1 MKLLVCD
8 VEGTIFKANFRF
20 TESQYA
26 SSMWQPLARDLSVEK
41 EESFSHGKWENS
53 RKFPSEINSLIE
65 SFKELLLK
73 QLQDKDI
80 NNIEI
85 NELKN
90 TISEEIQKNESKS
103 IFEIWF
109 DNFISPMFDEEK
121 GKNFYCSKVE
131 ESGDMLQKII
141 EDIKNNK
148 YKYSSYMDWVDET
161 VKIHQNAPKISKI
174 ASKGSKILTKGMF
187 DKILNSAEYND
198 GVEDFFDGLDRN
210 EYIPILISG
219 GFQELVRRAQKDLK
233 IRYGFGAC
241 EYSWKPV
248 KKVIDG
254 VETEIITEKSEL
266 DNYFIQPSDFENKFA
281 YLNMFFSDF
290 GLDPA
295 KDWLFIG
302 DGKNDVDIASKAP
315 ISFAINPHEDLAAVA
330 TYTVGSFIEIEETLE
345 KIKKHEAPLYISKN
359 NLFSNTQA
367 VQTIEQMQLSDKKP
381 SSANDVKIS
390 QNICKISLFDAK
402 FKLFT
407 GYGGEEYSNRA
418 EKILYH
424 ICPDKEK
431 YYKYLCEL
439 LNCSYNEIELN
450 EKLDYKNDNTE
461 TRVLPSKEKTVIY
474 ISHPDEGTVLRL
486 PLAGRK
492 IITEICLTKNC
503 SSRFSDLE
511 VTVYCEGPSEY
522 KDFIEAHR
530 PDFLNDDIIKNRL
543 NYCIDN
549 KEIQARCCQLNKG
562 PQDILK
568 NTEVAAFDKPIILLN
583 KSKWKD
589 IEKFKTQIFG
599 YSLVIEFDNSIN
611 DKNKTL
617 NFGAFF
623 NECKKDCN
631 NLSPEDSESL
641 EYLKQNFKSKNYNEI
656 YGVVFGNLT
665 DKINCLKNT
674 CKKLKGKYFITEE
687 TLNKSKDVSKCV
699 IDERN
704 GEPVYK
710 RELIKSGQEA
720 FLLSL
725 CTDIYSACKKEI
737 EPKNHYK
744 DFYDE
749 IQKAITESGAKNKF
763 LNQRDEEVE
772 NLYSSHFKNIDFK
785 NTASFIEND
794 ASLSFDDLNHFTDFE
809 KHIKDGLKII
819 ESYRFFNEQNGH
831 GQEQIPLTILQPLFN
846 ALETYMRAKLLKYF
860 NGYDIP
866 NPEEKLKDQTIGRL
880 CYLFGDIVDAYND
893 TTHLNH
899 KLSPSNPYFT
909 KKDLWANYY
918 DNYTDEFKK
927 YDSLDKLLELC
938 KSRGQKISHN
948 NTYNDIEGINQIIIE
963 IAAGFRCVDDISNL
977 DISDK
982 TTNYKEC
989 WKFWLDG
996 IN

>member
-198 GVEDFFDGLDRN
+198 GVEDFFDRLDRN

-254 VETEIITEKSEL
+254 VETEIITEESEL

-281 YLNMFFSDF
+281 YLNMFFNDF

-407 GYGGEEYSNRA
+407 GDGGEEYSNRA

-431 YYKYLCEL
+431 YYKYLCEI
-439 LNCSYNEIELN
+439 LNCTVVNDRLHFSQ
-450 EKLDYKNDNTE
+450 KNMM
-461 TRVLPSKEKTVIY
+461 KTTL
-474 ISHPDEGTVLRL
+474 S
-486 PLAGRK
+486 
-492 IITEICLTKNC
+492 
-503 SSRFSDLE
+503 
-511 VTVYCEGPSEY
+511 
-522 KDFIEAHR
+522 
-530 PDFLNDDIIKNRL
+530 
-543 NYCIDN
+543 
-549 KEIQARCCQLNKG
+549 
-562 PQDILK
+562 
-568 NTEVAAFDKPIILLN
+568 
-583 KSKWKD
+583 
-589 IEKFKTQIFG
+589 
-599 YSLVIEFDNSIN
+599 
-611 DKNKTL
+611 KTL
-617 NFGAFF
+617 DVWRSRRRRETSKVGAG
-623 NECKKDCN
+623 
-631 NLSPEDSESL
+631 
-641 EYLKQNFKSKNYNEI
+641 Y
-656 YGVVFGNLT
+656 
-665 DKINCLKNT
+665 
-674 CKKLKGKYFITEE
+674 ITP
-687 TLNKSKDVSKCV
+687 
-699 IDERN
+699 R
-704 GEPVYK
+704 
-710 RELIKSGQEA
+710 
-720 FLLSL
+720 
-725 CTDIYSACKKEI
+725 
-737 EPKNHYK
+737 
-744 DFYDE
+744 
-749 IQKAITESGAKNKF
+749 
-763 LNQRDEEVE
+763 
-772 NLYSSHFKNIDFK
+772 
-785 NTASFIEND
+785 
-794 ASLSFDDLNHFTDFE
+794 
-809 KHIKDGLKII
+809 
-819 ESYRFFNEQNGH
+819 
-831 GQEQIPLTILQPLFN
+831 
-846 ALETYMRAKLLKYF
+846 
-860 NGYDIP
+860 
-866 NPEEKLKDQTIGRL
+866 
-880 CYLFGDIVDAYND
+880 
-893 TTHLNH
+893 
-899 KLSPSNPYFT
+899 
-909 KKDLWANYY
+909 
-918 DNYTDEFKK
+918 
-927 YDSLDKLLELC
+927 
-938 KSRGQKISHN
+938 
-948 NTYNDIEGINQIIIE
+948 
-963 IAAGFRCVDDISNL
+963 
-977 DISDK
+977 
-982 TTNYKEC
+982 
-989 WKFWLDG
+989 
-996 IN
+996 